1 MGGFSTYFRTNRY
14 YVLGTRQNR
23 EGLKNIDIIKGG
35 LIFQEAQDVDRKVSK
50 PNAIEFN
57 KYISE

>member
-23 EGLKNIDIIKGG
+23 ESLKNIDIIKGG